1 MGRYGRIAA
10 RIGFGG
16 GVRISPRGIDDDALV
31 GRETLMDNGAAAG
44 ADLPPA
50 APNWTI

>member
-1 MGRYGRIAA
+1 MGWHGRMTA

-16 GVRISPRGIDDDALV
+16 GERISPRGIDYDALV